1 MANSNMP
8 DYDEWLDPHTVAVV
22 HALLRASIATATMHL
37 DLEEHDEFYSRLRHA
52 LSHWQKEPLR
62 LPEPMTLDPDQ
73 SVSAL
78 GILTAL
84 EVFLVPL
91 PPDYLVD
98 VDLIDP

>member
-1 MANSNMP
+1 MP
-8 DYDEWLDPHTVAVV
+8 HPDTPYYDEWLDPHTVAVV
-22 HALLRASIATATMHL
+22 HALLRVSLATATMHL
-37 DLEEHDEFYSRLRHA
+37 DLEEHDEFYNRLRHA
-52 LSHWQKEPLR
+52 LSHWQQEPLR

-73 SVSAL
+73 TVSAL
-78 GILTAL
+78 AILAAL